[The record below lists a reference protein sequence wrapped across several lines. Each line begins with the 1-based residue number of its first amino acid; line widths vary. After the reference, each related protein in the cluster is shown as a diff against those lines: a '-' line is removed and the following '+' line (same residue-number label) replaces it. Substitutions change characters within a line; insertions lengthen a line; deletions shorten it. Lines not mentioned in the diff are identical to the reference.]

1 MSPPV
6 PELRVIAHRLAL
18 ANGLNRMPGRT
29 TDPRGLLFEH
39 MRHRNSTMNATLNAG
54 MNDVCKRT
62 APDESRNKVRELTA
76 DEINAISG
84 GVIKVM
90 GNLKWADI
98 ELRRGVG

>member
-1 MSPPV
+1 
-6 PELRVIAHRLAL
+6 
-18 ANGLNRMPGRT
+18 
-29 TDPRGLLFEH
+29 
-39 MRHRNSTMNATLNAG
+39 MNATLNVG
-54 MNDVCKRT
+54 MKDVCKRT